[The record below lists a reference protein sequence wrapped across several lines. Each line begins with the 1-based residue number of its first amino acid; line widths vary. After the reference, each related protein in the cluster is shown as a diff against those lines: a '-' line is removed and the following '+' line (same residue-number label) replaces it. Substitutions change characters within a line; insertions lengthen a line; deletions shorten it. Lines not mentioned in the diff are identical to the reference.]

1 MKPKPRLV
9 KDTGVKEAGV
19 LILEGSQGESEI
31 LAGVRHIAVNIL
43 SKSGLVGR
51 KIAATLAS
59 TGTISFFM
67 HPGEAFHGD
76 LGMIRFDEKVDCRL
90 FWPALFHDE

>member
-43 SKSGLVGR
+43 SNLSVILNLTSNESEIFYKNN
-51 KIAATLAS
+51 A
-59 TGTISFFM
+59 ISFTDF
-67 HPGEAFHGD
+67 
-76 LGMIRFDEKVDCRL
+76 LGGICLLKCAR
-90 FWPALFHDE
+90 